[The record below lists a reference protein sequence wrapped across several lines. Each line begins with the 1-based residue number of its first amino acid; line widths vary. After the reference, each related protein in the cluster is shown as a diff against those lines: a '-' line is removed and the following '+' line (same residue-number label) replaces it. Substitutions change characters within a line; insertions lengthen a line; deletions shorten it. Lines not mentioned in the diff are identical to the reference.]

1 MKLCIDKDIT
11 FRLSNESI
19 DFISTLKEMSV
30 YHRVSSDVC
39 TVSIQK
45 ITLDEEDMTE
55 LFEECFGDL
64 TFTYANLGDQFSMRV
79 TK

>member
-1 MKLCIDKDIT
+1 
-11 FRLSNESI
+11 
-19 DFISTLKEMSV
+19 MSV